1 VQSGLSG
8 ALPTEEQFRHHAAT
22 INLSDL
28 DPTCSHHSSVNHLIG
43 KFLQDVH
50 VATMRSALLLLA
62 LPHGRAFS
70 LSGRAVSPCHR
81 PVAASSLA
89 DGRWARVAGG
99 VQLCDAT
106 SEIDGLLAGLEVEAD
121 AEEDAVE
128 APAVAPAAP
137 PAPVVDPLE
146 GMTEGT
152 WVMSEAGGV
161 HTMKVAVAGKVIKF
175 ESGKMARL
183 ASGAVTVTAGG
194 TNVFCAATL
203 DRRNPPKPID
213 FTPLRVDYCERQSA
227 AGRTPG
233 GYIKRDGRPS
243 DHETLVARLI
253 DRPIRPLVTAGWSLE
268 TQLATY
274 VFSYDGINVRT
285 TQYYSYV
292 SYYYYFPAL

>member
-1 VQSGLSG
+1 
-8 ALPTEEQFRHHAAT
+8 
-22 INLSDL
+22 
-28 DPTCSHHSSVNHLIG
+28 
-43 KFLQDVH
+43 
-50 VATMRSALLLLA
+50 MRSALLLLA